1 MQCYRAVKW
10 NEIGSFIELQ
20 IDLECVMHSEVSQ
33 KDKNKYCILTHI
45 YGIQKNVRDD
55 FICKEEIE
63 VQTQR
68 TKIWIPK
75 EKEMGWEELRDWT
88 WHIYTIDTMH

>member
-1 MQCYRAVKW
+1 MQCYRAVKR

-20 IDLECVMHSEVSQ
+20 VDLECVMHSEVSQ

-63 VQTQR
+63 MQTQR

-75 EKEMGWEELRDWT
+75 EKVMGWEDLRDWT

>member
-1 MQCYRAVKW
+1 MQCYRAIKRK
-10 NEIGSFIELQ
+10 EIGSFIELQ

-33 KDKNKYCILTHI
+33 KDKNKYCILTPI
-45 YGIQKNVRDD
+45 YGIQKNDRDY
-55 FICKEEIE
+55 FICKEEVE
-63 VQTQR
+63 MQTYR

-75 EKEMGWEELRDWT
+75 EKEMGSEELRDWT